1 MPSNTTISS
10 STLKR
15 RLSQRSE
22 CPEDIRIRLHRS
34 ISWLQCAEK
43 NSGDDDVNFITLWIA
58 LNACYA
64 MDGVGENL
72 KSERGRFKTFIQTLV
87 GADEEQRIFN
97 LLWDKF
103 SGSIRV
109 MLNNQYVY
117 RGFWDYQRGD
127 ASSWKASFEKS
138 NEEAIKY
145 LSANNVSGV
154 LEILLDRL
162 YILRNQLI
170 HGGSTYKSG
179 LNRKTVKDG
188 CRILEM
194 LIPVIVDI
202 IMINQDKDWG
212 KLLFPVV
219 RE

>member
-1 MPSNTTISS
+1 MATNTTISS

-15 RLSQRSE
+15 RLGQRTE

-43 NSGDDDVNFITLWIA
+43 NVGDDDLNFITLWIA

-64 MDGVGENL
+64 MDGESGSF
-72 KSERGRFKTFIQTLV
+72 KTERGRFKTFIQTLV
-87 GADEEQRIFN
+87 GADDEQRIFN
-97 LLWDKF
+97 LLWEKF
-103 SGSIRV
+103 SGAIRIL
-109 MLNNQYVY
+109 LNNQYVY

-127 ASSWKASFEKS
+127 ATSWKGVFEKS

-202 IMINQDKDWG
+202 IMLNPEKDWG
-212 KLLFPVV
+212 RLLFPVV

>member
-15 RLSQRSE
+15 RLGQRSE

-43 NSGDDDVNFITLWIA
+43 NSGDEDVNFITLWIA

-87 GADEEQRIFN
+87 EADEEQRIFN

-127 ASSWKASFEKS
+127 APSWKASFEKS

-202 IMINQDKDWG
+202 IMLNRDKDWG

-219 RE
+219 KE